1 MCPQHS
7 ECINTQGS
15 FYCRCHQGFT
25 MYSGKQHG
33 YVGLYRLAQLPILD
47 SNHEPQTMIANS
59 CEGEG
64 TQKPINLFTI
74 MRVLSFQ
81 HIEAKRFSLQGSAST
96 TKSADW
102 VREGSASGDAQ
113 ISPVHFSANV
123 RRGETFGWKA
133 FDAWIPRILHVLSS
147 HFLFFSR
154 YNRLEY
160 ACIDRNECDQNKGMC
175 GARSVCVN
183 THGSHRCIAPITCP
197 AGGYYRKLM
206 RTDEFGYRQVT
217 MNICR
222 RRGCKRITTDRSSLL
237 ACKRLPLSISYH
249 YVSITSRL
257 PTPAKLFRIKFP
269 ARRRR
274 QQYNFSIVQGDR
286 SAFSLRQMSM
296 YRPRA
301 YLMLNKALSG
311 PAEHAVKVDMST
323 YDKRGR
329 MRDNRM
335 MTITV
340 FVSEFNF

>member
-64 TQKPINLFTI
+64 TQKPINLFTL

-102 VREGSASGDAQ
+102 VREASASGDAQ

-133 FDAWIPRILHVLSS
+133 FDAWIPRILHVFTIAFYVFLQVQQTGVRVQRSQRMRPKQGNVRSAQRMCEHPRKSQVHRANHLSGRR
-147 HFLFFSR
+147 LLQKADE
-154 YNRLEY
+154 NRRIRLSAGYDEHLPPP
-160 ACIDRNECDQNKGMC
+160 RLQ
-175 GARSVCVN
+175 
-183 THGSHRCIAPITCP
+183 THH
-197 AGGYYRKLM
+197 
-206 RTDEFGYRQVT
+206 DRQVVV
-217 MNICR
+217 
-222 RRGCKRITTDRSSLL
+222 
-237 ACKRLPLSISYH
+237 ACLQTVAAEHILPLRFDH
-249 YVSITSRL
+249 VPAAHPGKALPNQVSRAT
-257 PTPAKLFRIKFP
+257 PTATVQLLDR
-269 ARRRR
+269 ARRPER
-274 QQYNFSIVQGDR
+274 VQLAADVDV
-286 SAFSLRQMSM
+286 
-296 YRPRA
+296 
-301 YLMLNKALSG
+301 
-311 PAEHAVKVDMST
+311 PAARVPDA
-323 YDKRGR
+323 
-329 MRDNRM
+329 
-335 MTITV
+335 
-340 FVSEFNF
+340 